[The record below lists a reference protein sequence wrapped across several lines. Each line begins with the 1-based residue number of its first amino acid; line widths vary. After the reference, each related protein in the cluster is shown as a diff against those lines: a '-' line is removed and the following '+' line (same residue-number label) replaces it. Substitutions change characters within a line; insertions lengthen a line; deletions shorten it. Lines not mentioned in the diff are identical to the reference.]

1 MAIDSTLIILYNC
14 VYTRERNWHRF
25 VRGTRRKERDGER
38 ERERQKGK
46 KQREGKRREVKR
58 NGYKDGRAGSRRL
71 VNAGH

>member
-1 MAIDSTLIILYNC
+1 MYIRGNEIGIVSFEG
-14 VYTRERNWHRF
+14 REGKR
-25 VRGTRRKERDGER
+25 EM

>member
-1 MAIDSTLIILYNC
+1 MCIRGNEIGIVSFEG
-14 VYTRERNWHRF
+14 REGKREME
-25 VRGTRRKERDGER
+25 K

>member
-1 MAIDSTLIILYNC
+1 MAIGSTLIILYNC
-14 VYTRERNWHRF
+14 VYTRDTKLASFRS
-25 VRGTRRKERDGER
+25 RDEK

>member
-1 MAIDSTLIILYNC
+1 MYIRGNEIGIVSFEG
-14 VYTRERNWHRF
+14 REGKR
-25 VRGTRRKERDGER
+25 ER
-38 ERERQKGK
+38 ERQRQKGK